1 MLQVL
6 NTLNIVERRYSM
18 VRLCL
23 ALSITAF
30 LVLFYFSSNTVKYSL
45 PDNAFIGN
53 AESTLEK

>member
-23 ALSITAF
+23 ALAITAF
-30 LVLFYFSSNTVKYSL
+30 FVTFYFSANTAKYSL

-53 AESTLEK
+53 SILEK

>member
-1 MLQVL
+1 MLL
-6 NTLNIVERRYSM
+6 ELSMLSIVERRYSM

-30 LVLFYFSSNTVKYSL
+30 FLMFYFSTNTAKYSL

-53 AESTLEK
+53 SLAEK

>member
-6 NTLNIVERRYSM
+6 NTLNIVERRFSM

-30 LVLFYFSSNTVKYSL
+30 FILFYFSANTAKYSL
-45 PDNAFIGN
+45 PNNAFIGN
-53 AESTLEK
+53 SLAEK

>member
-6 NTLNIVERRYSM
+6 NTLNIAERRSSM

-23 ALSITAF
+23 ALAITAF
-30 LVLFYFSSNTVKYSL
+30 FVVFYFSANTAKYSL

-53 AESTLEK
+53 SLAEK

>member
-1 MLQVL
+1 MLLAL
-6 NTLNIVERRYSM
+6 NMLSIAERRFSM

-30 LVLFYFSSNTVKYSL
+30 FVMFYFSSNTAKYSL

-53 AESTLEK
+53 SLAEK

>member
-1 MLQVL
+1 MLLVL
-6 NTLNIVERRYSM
+6 NMLSIVERRSSM

-30 LVLFYFSSNTVKYSL
+30 FIMFYFSANTAKYSL

-53 AESTLEK
+53 SLAEK